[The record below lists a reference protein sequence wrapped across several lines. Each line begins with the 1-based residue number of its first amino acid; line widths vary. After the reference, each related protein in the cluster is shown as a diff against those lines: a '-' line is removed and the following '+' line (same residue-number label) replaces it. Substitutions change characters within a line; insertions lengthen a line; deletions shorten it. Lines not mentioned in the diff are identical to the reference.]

1 MIAIDLLEKKAGF
14 PIEFDGETGQLVTP
28 APLAFNRVVRTKGD
42 IAKVLVDGDDT
53 PDAAHLYWIFQLT
66 DAGPDQH
73 LFDAAETT
81 YACVLLPSRMVGR
94 EFVKTQG
101 HYHPSMP
108 GTSLEYPEVYSH
120 LFGDIYLLLQR
131 RAGQRPEAIAD
142 FVILDMKAWGAVTI
156 PPGYA
161 HVLINASGAPAAI
174 AGIYATSFK
183 PDYHP
188 FVDLGGAAY
197 FMVDDAGESLIPN
210 PRYEQ
215 VPRLRR
221 PAPGSDP
228 AFLAPDGSEQ
238 LWTSFLD
245 DPQRY
250 AFIADPEAALEKFGP
265 MKELT

>member
-1 MIAIDLLEKKAGF
+1 MTAVDTLVQRAGF
-14 PIEFDGETGQLVTP
+14 PVEFDGEEGALVTS
-28 APLAFNRVVRTKGD
+28 APLVFNRVVRTKAD
-42 IAKVLVDGDDT
+42 IAKVLVDGGGIPDDT
-53 PDAAHLYWIFQLT
+53 HLYWIFQLA
-66 DAGPDQH
+66 DAGADQQR
-73 LFDAAETT
+73 FEATETT
-81 YACVLLPSRMVGR
+81 YACVLLPSRKVGR
-94 EFVKTQG
+94 EYVKTQG
-101 HYHPSMP
+101 HYHPPMP
-108 GTSLEYPEVYSH
+108 GTTIEYPEVYSH

-131 RAGQRPEAIAD
+131 RAGQRPEVIED

-161 HVLINASGAPAAI
+161 HVLINASDAPAAI

-210 PRYEQ
+210 PRYER

-228 AFLAPDGSEQ
+228 AFLAPEGAEQ
-238 LWTSFLD
+238 LWTSFLEN
-245 DPQRY
+245 PERY
-250 AFIADPEAALEKFGP
+250 AFVADPQAALEKFGP